1 MDYSLALI
9 EATSFFVFKRDPSTA
24 LKVTKQKRY
33 SGKQE
38 TAPKNYYMISESWE
52 EFSGYLF
59 SISDLTA
66 AETNWNKFSSSV
78 QHKDRM

>member
-1 MDYSLALI
+1 LFAIILALI

-38 TAPKNYYMISESWE
+38 TAPKNYYMLSES
-52 EFSGYLF
+52 
-59 SISDLTA
+59 
-66 AETNWNKFSSSV
+66 
-78 QHKDRM
+78 